1 MHHSP
6 STYGTISRRRVH
18 GTLTRHLGIKGIL
31 PEPGAR
37 HLSNWSLPSTLLPRA
52 ALVACLL
59 IAGACS
65 GGRTLGVPN
74 FRGSPAFRTETILL
88 DVQNRNYADVVVY
101 GSRGGS
107 WQRIGDVTG
116 NASEMFEVP
125 DQLTDAAA
133 SLRFRVHA
141 IGSTTAADFVTEP
154 IFVSGN
160 AIVELRVAS
169 VLRMSSWSVR

>member
-1 MHHSP
+1 MA
-6 STYGTISRRRVH
+6 T
-18 GTLTRHLGIKGIL
+18 
-31 PEPGAR
+31 
-37 HLSNWSLPSTLLPRA
+37 
-52 ALVACLL
+52 AC
-59 IAGACS
+59 G
-65 GGRTLGVPN
+65 GGRTLSFPD
-74 FRGSPAFRTETILL
+74 FRGSPAFRTETVLL

-107 WQRIGDVTG
+107 WQRIGNVTG
-116 NASEMFEVP
+116 NTSEMFEVP

-141 IGSTTAADFVTEP
+141 IGSTSASDFVTGP

-169 VLRMSSWSVR
+169 VLRMSNWSVR